1 MGNCLKRG
9 VWTVFKLI
17 GVGGGGGWG
26 GWVGESTSKRGG
38 VVFKAGFKS

>member
-17 GVGGGGGWG
+17 GGG
-26 GWVGESTSKRGG
+26 GESTSKRGG
-38 VVFKAGFKS
+38 VVFKAGFES

>member
-17 GVGGGGGWG
+17 GGVG
-26 GWVGESTSKRGG
+26 VGESTSKRGG

>member
-17 GVGGGGGWG
+17 GVGG